1 MSPVTNGGGRPVV
14 ITGLGILSPAGN
26 DPAAVWA
33 RLQQPGTAAS
43 PVEAWA
49 GDHPVSYACQVAD
62 FDPQE
67 VFGFKEARRLDRSTQ
82 LGVAAAG
89 AAVRQAFGDGGPV
102 GAGCDPARVAVVAG
116 SGIGGLATLEEQH
129 KVLLDRGPTRVSP
142 LTVPMMM
149 VNSTAG
155 HIGIEWGANGPN
167 FCVATACAAGANSIG
182 EGFRLVREGVS
193 DVAIVG
199 GTESTLTELASAS
212 FWRMGALAGNPDP
225 TVASRPFDVD
235 RDGFVMGEG
244 AGFLVLEDEAS
255 AVARGATILGRF
267 LGYGRTCDANHI
279 TAPAENGA
287 GAVACMEWAL
297 ADAGLTPADIGH
309 VNAHGTST
317 PLNDA
322 AESAAITKVFG
333 PGAVPVTSTKGV
345 TGHLIGAAG
354 AVEAVIS
361 AVAIAEGVA
370 PPTANHGTTGP
381 DVEVDV
387 VVGTARA
394 VGGKPVVSNSF
405 GFGGHNATLV
415 LGPA

>member
-1 MSPVTNGGGRPVV
+1 MTAGRRVV
-14 ITGLGILSPAGN
+14 VTGLGVLCPAGN
-26 DPAAVWA
+26 DLASVWA
-33 RLQQPGTAAS
+33 RVNQPGTAAG
-43 PVEAWA
+43 PVDAWPD
-49 GDHPVSYACQVAD
+49 DHPVGYACQVTG

-67 VFGFKEARRLDRSTQ
+67 RFGFKEARRLDRAVQ
-82 LGVAAAG
+82 LGVAAALD
-89 AAVRQAFGDGGPV
+89 AVAQAFGTDGPV
-102 GAGCDPARVAVVAG
+102 AAGCDPARIGVVAG
-116 SGIGGLATLEEQH
+116 TGIGGQTTVEEQH
-129 KVLLDRGPTRVSP
+129 QVLLEKGPTRVSP

-149 VNSTAG
+149 PNATAG
-155 HIGIEWGANGPN
+155 HIGIEIGANGPN

-182 EGFRLVREGVS
+182 EGFRLVRDGVC
-193 DVAIVG
+193 DVVVAG
-199 GTESTLTELASAS
+199 GTESVLTRLASAS
-212 FWRMGALAGNPDP
+212 FWRMGALSGNADA
-225 TVASRPFDVD
+225 TAASRPFDVA

-255 AVARGATILGRF
+255 ARARGATILGEL

-287 GAVACMEWAL
+287 GAVACMEQAL
-297 ADAGLTPADIGH
+297 ADAGITPADVGH

-354 AVEAVIS
+354 AVEAVIGLLS
-361 AVAIAEGVA
+361 IAEGAVPA
-370 PPTANHGTTGP
+370 TANTQELGDG
-381 DVEVDV
+381 VEVDV
-387 VVGTARA
+387 VFGSGRA
-394 VGGKPVVSNSF
+394 VPAAPVVSNSF

-415 LGPA
+415 IGPA